1 MRMLET
7 GVTPEVIALWL
18 GNENLNTTHQYVEAD
33 LAMKERALKAVTSP
47 KIKTHK
53 FSPEDKLLRFLDSL

>member
-18 GNENLNTTHQYVEAD
+18 GHENLNTTHQYVEASV
-33 LAMKERALKAVTSP
+33 AMKERALKAVKPP
-47 KIKTHK
+47 KTKAHQ
-53 FSPEDKLLRFLDSL
+53 FRPDDNLLRFLDSL

>member
-18 GNENLNTTHQYVEAD
+18 GHENLNTTHQYVEAD
-33 LAMKERALKAVTSP
+33 LAMKERALKAVAPP
-47 KIKTHK
+47 KMKSQK
-53 FSPEDKLLRFLDSL
+53 FRPDEKLLRFLDSL

>member
-18 GNENLNTTHQYVEAD
+18 GHENLNTTHQYVEAD
-33 LAMKERALKAVTSP
+33 LAMKERALAAVTPP
-47 KIKTHK
+47 KNKTHH
-53 FSPEDKLLRFLDSL
+53 FRPDDQLLQFLDSL